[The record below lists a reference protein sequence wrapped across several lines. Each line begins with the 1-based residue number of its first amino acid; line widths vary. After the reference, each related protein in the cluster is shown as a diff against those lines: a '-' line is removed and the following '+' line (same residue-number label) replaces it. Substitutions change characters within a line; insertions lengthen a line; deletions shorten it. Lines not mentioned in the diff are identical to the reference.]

1 MELNQFATLIYNK
14 QQGTLTGK
22 KKIKRP
28 LEKNKTINSYIK
40 IDHFREKIIK
50 AAIKI

>member
-1 MELNQFATLIYNK
+1 MELSQFTTLIYNK

-22 KKIKRP
+22 KKINPRK
-28 LEKNKTINSYIK
+28 KAINSYIK
-40 IDHFREKIIK
+40 IDDFREKIIK